1 MSEKVTDRTTKI
13 IALLQEKVRLEPFH
27 RRIFY
32 SVFGV
37 LSGSGALWLLI
48 EWFKDP
54 ELGGARTM
62 LQTFSMKVHGATML
76 VYLAMLGSLLT
87 HIRRATALKANR
99 LSGFSIIALNGI
111 LALSGWFLYY
121 TSEDAFRQWSST
133 IHWAI
138 GLASLPLLCGHVLL
152 GRGWT
157 SRRLDGNQDTL
168 HKRKGLPSLNR
179 GEKHRRQHG

>member
-1 MSEKVTDRTTKI
+1 MNEKVTDRTAKI
-13 IALLQEKVRLEPFH
+13 IALLQERVRLEPFH

-32 SVFGV
+32 SGFGV
-37 LSGSGALWLLI
+37 LWGSGALWLLI

-54 ELGGARTM
+54 ELGGARTL

-76 VYLAMLGSLLT
+76 VYLALLGTLLT
-87 HIRRATALKANR
+87 HIRRATALKANQ

-121 TSEDAFRQWSST
+121 TSVDTFRQWNST

-138 GLASLPLLCGHVLL
+138 GLASLPLLSGHVLL

-157 SRRLDGNQDTL
+157 TRRVDGNQDARRS
-168 HKRKGLPSLNR
+168 RKGINGPNR
-179 GEKHRRQHG
+179 DNKHRRHYG

>member
-1 MSEKVTDRTTKI
+1 MNEKATDRTNRI
-13 IALLQEKVRLEPFH
+13 IALLQEKVRLEPVH

-32 SVFGV
+32 TVFGV
-37 LSGSGALWLLI
+37 LWGSGALWLLI

-54 ELGGARTM
+54 DLGGARTR

-99 LSGFSIIALNGI
+99 LSGFSTLGLNGI
-111 LALSGWFLYY
+111 LALSGWLLYY
-121 TSEDAFRQWSST
+121 ASEDAFRQWSST
-133 IHWAI
+133 IHWTI
-138 GLASLPLLCGHVLL
+138 GLASLPLLGAHVLL
-152 GRGWT
+152 GRGWAT
-157 SRRLDGNQDTL
+157 RRTDGNKDTL